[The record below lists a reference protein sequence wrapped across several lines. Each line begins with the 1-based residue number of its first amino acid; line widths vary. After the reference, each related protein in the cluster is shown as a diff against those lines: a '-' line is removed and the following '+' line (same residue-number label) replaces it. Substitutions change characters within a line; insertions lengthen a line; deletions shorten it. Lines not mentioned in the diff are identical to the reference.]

1 MQNDYN
7 KKWRSFVS
15 EREETKEPVKASPL
29 FEDLEREINKFDKFL
44 SEMSSMDLSTPQTI
58 KEDRTLLTEE
68 KRTLTFSDL
77 PDIPIS
83 EIGWSSLQTTEEGEE
98 IPSQQRLQ
106 LAQFLDNIK
115 GNTLQE
121 KLKSLSDF
129 YSMGDNVKA
138 RLAGAETSSQAI
150 SEAISY
156 LTFFKT
162 LTQIITNFNA
172 ASAGFTFESF
182 LAVLLGGS
190 QIATGG
196 GTIADFKT
204 GAGEPVSLKLYKEG
218 QLIVGGSYRDLVNDL
233 IKDGKMRYI
242 CVTKNLSGAPGAQ
255 EGDLKFY
262 SFNFTL
268 NNVFNIFGNSKQ
280 KDSLDCMLLPRTF
293 MASNGEDVGAL
304 GLMKKKEFPSLEEVN
319 EMFVDQYKEEIK
331 QSQEI
336 NPTEQEIEDMLR
348 IIDFANND
356 DLYNANKT
364 RGHDRFKVP
373 MFKPSGQ
380 YLQRMAAEKG
390 VLYSKMYEL
399 ANKANNRIID
409 ALANITSRSKEEKK
423 KIKDEYY
430 GSTKEE
436 TMARIKGAQDFYQ
449 KADDELKKKCLQVS
463 HGYINAKSF
472 KLSEGMLSRIA
483 NLSQPTV
490 EGVFPEGQ
498 SEVGIGSIEIGSQ
511 KISEA
516 LSRVSKILN
525 ENIFDIFSNL
535 KALTVNI
542 QGYFAGGLQDD
553 AKATEAQN
561 NASNIEKKTEKLK
574 GKN

>member
-15 EREETKEPVKASPL
+15 EREETKEPVKVSPL

-44 SEMSSMDLSTPQTI
+44 SEMSSIDLSTPQTI
-58 KEDRTLLTEE
+58 KEDRALLTEE

-83 EIGWSSLQTTEEGEE
+83 EIGWSSLQTTEGGEE

-138 RLAGAETSSQAI
+138 RLAGAETSSEAI

-156 LTFFKT
+156 LTFFKI
-162 LTQIITNFNA
+162 LTQVITNFNA

-242 CVTKNLSGAPGAQ
+242 CVTKNLFGAPGAQ

-280 KDSLDCMLLPRTF
+280 KDSLDCILLPKTF

-304 GLMKKKEFPSLEEVN
+304 GLMKKKEFPSEEEVN
-319 EMFVDQYKEEIK
+319 KMFVERFKE
-331 QSQEI
+331 QASSSLGL
-336 NPTEQEIEDMLR
+336 TDQEIEEALR

-356 DLYNANKT
+356 DLYNTKKVRGKDPFKSSNKL
-364 RGHDRFKVP
+364 
-373 MFKPSGQ
+373 SS
-380 YLQRMAAEKG
+380 LQINTETDG
-390 VLYSKMYEL
+390 EPHPLEL
-399 ANKANNRIID
+399 ATLATNINDAIIADLKASTGRSEEERAKI
-409 ALANITSRSKEEKK
+409 SKEYFSGDK
-423 KIKDEYY
+423 KIQVKK
-430 GSTKEE
+430 S
-436 TMARIKGAQDFYQ
+436 QDFYQ
-449 KADDELKKKCLQVS
+449 KANDELKKKCLQVS
-463 HGYINAKSF
+463 YGYNSNKQF
-472 KLSEGMLSRIA
+472 KLSEKMISRIA

-561 NASNIEKKTEKLK
+561 NANNIEKKTEKLK

>member
-1 MQNDYN
+1 
-7 KKWRSFVS
+7 
-15 EREETKEPVKASPL
+15 
-29 FEDLEREINKFDKFL
+29 
-44 SEMSSMDLSTPQTI
+44 
-58 KEDRTLLTEE
+58 
-68 KRTLTFSDL
+68 
-77 PDIPIS
+77 
-83 EIGWSSLQTTEEGEE
+83 
-98 IPSQQRLQ
+98 
-106 LAQFLDNIK
+106 
-115 GNTLQE
+115 
-121 KLKSLSDF
+121 
-129 YSMGDNVKA
+129 
-138 RLAGAETSSQAI
+138 
-150 SEAISY
+150 
-156 LTFFKT
+156 
-162 LTQIITNFNA
+162 
-172 ASAGFTFESF
+172 
-182 LAVLLGGS
+182 
-190 QIATGG
+190 
-196 GTIADFKT
+196 
-204 GAGEPVSLKLYKEG
+204 
-218 QLIVGGSYRDLVNDL
+218 
-233 IKDGKMRYI
+233 
-242 CVTKNLSGAPGAQ
+242 
-255 EGDLKFY
+255 
-262 SFNFTL
+262 
-268 NNVFNIFGNSKQ
+268 
-280 KDSLDCMLLPRTF
+280 
-293 MASNGEDVGAL
+293 
-304 GLMKKKEFPSLEEVN
+304 
-319 EMFVDQYKEEIK
+319 
-331 QSQEI
+331 
-336 NPTEQEIEDMLR
+336 
-348 IIDFANND
+348 
-356 DLYNANKT
+356 
-364 RGHDRFKVP
+364 